1 VTADVDVPQGG
12 GDGML
17 ATAGGKWGGWAMYIL
32 KGKPVFH
39 YNMLI
44 LAQYHWEGA
53 DALAPGK
60 HRLVFDYTY
69 DGPGIGK
76 GGTGVLK
83 VDDKVVATQ
92 KQANSI
98 AFLQIA
104 DETFDVGMDTRSSV
118 NEKDYQVPFAFNG
131 KIDKLTVKLGP
142 PQILSPEQQK
152 AMAAAIR
159 AKD

>member
-1 VTADVDVPQGG
+1 
-12 GDGML
+12 
-17 ATAGGKWGGWAMYIL
+17 
-32 KGKPVFH
+32 VFH

-60 HRLVFDYTY
+60 HRVVFDYTY

-83 VDDKVVATQ
+83 VDDKVVATA

-118 NEKDYQVPFAFNG
+118 NEKDYQVPFAFSG

-142 PQILSPEQQK
+142 PQILTPEQQK
-152 AMAAAIR
+152 AAAAAVR